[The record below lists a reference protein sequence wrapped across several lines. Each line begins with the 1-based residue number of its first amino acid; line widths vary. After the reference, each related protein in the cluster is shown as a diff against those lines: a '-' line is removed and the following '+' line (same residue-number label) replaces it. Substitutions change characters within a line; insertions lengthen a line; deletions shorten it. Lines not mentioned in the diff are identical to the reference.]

1 MNDGD
6 DSSSFS
12 VLTSFTVDEN
22 QDDMGDADDEFPEDD
37 DGSVTDED
45 CDGVNALKM
54 SFDSLATDRPRLE
67 IVLVILLGV
76 GVSGGDL
83 DAGLIG
89 DNDCGTKEETPDV
102 ELLLRLRMDELAILY
117 FY

>member
-22 QDDMGDADDEFPEDD
+22 QDDMGDADDEFPEDA
-37 DGSVTDED
+37 DGSVSDED

-67 IVLVILLGV
+67 IVLVILLG
-76 GVSGGDL
+76 
-83 DAGLIG
+83 AGLIG